1 VRPRDERYL
10 LRVWRDGDGAGA
22 ARASLRHLETSE
34 QHHFADL
41 ERLLDFL
48 HRDAPRGH
56 VERPPAVRT
65 PGRASDRR
73 GGARRGDHAGL
84 GSDDDGDAGTGR
96 DGEP

>member
-1 VRPRDERYL
+1 MRPRDERYL

-48 HRDAPRGH
+48 HRDAPRG
-56 VERPPAVRT
+56 RSPAV
-65 PGRASDRR
+65 PGAEGASERGERA
-73 GGARRGDHAGL
+73 GRGDLAGA
-84 GSDDDGDAGTGR
+84 GSDDDGAAGT